1 MIRVGGPWMDADE
14 VREVLDVLESGWIA
28 RGEKV
33 SAFERGLAAV
43 VGMPHARAL
52 ASGTA
57 ALEAVLRAL
66 DAGGREVVTTAA
78 SCVATVNAILHAG
91 ARPIFVDVEP
101 DTSNMRADEL
111 ARTLSPRTAAVVVVH
126 LYGHPAHLGP
136 MLEATR
142 ARGIPLVE
150 DAAQALGARWNG
162 RPVGSI
168 GTAGVFSFYA
178 NKVLTTAEGGAVVT
192 RRAALVRRIEAIRD
206 HGQAPG
212 RRFYHTEFGHN
223 FKLSNLH
230 AALGVAQLRK
240 LGAALE
246 RRRANAAMLTAFL
259 ADVPGLTLPIER
271 PGMTHA
277 YFAYTL
283 VTPSRRVRDALARHL
298 ATRGIES
305 RPMFGPMSD
314 QPFYHRL
321 FGRPQRDFPEAK
333 RLGMRGLY
341 VGCWPGLEKADI
353 ERIAEAVREGMCLLD
368 RRKPR

>member
-1 MIRVGGPWMDADE
+1 MIRVGGPWIDADE
-14 VREVLDVLESGWIA
+14 IREVLEALESGWIA

-33 SAFERGLAAV
+33 SDFERGLAV
-43 VGMPHARAL
+43 LVGVRHARAL

-66 DAGGREVVTTAA
+66 DVTGREVVTTAA

-91 ARPIFVDVEP
+91 GQPVFVDVEP
-101 DTSNMRADEL
+101 DTSNMRADEV
-111 ARTLSPRTAAVVVVH
+111 ARALGSRTGAVVAVH
-126 LYGHPAHLGP
+126 LYGHPADLGP
-136 MLEATR
+136 MREATR

-150 DAAQALGARWNG
+150 DCAQALGACWQG
-162 RPVGSI
+162 RPVGSV

-192 RRAALVRRIEAIRD
+192 GSTALTRRLEAIRD

-212 RRFYHTEFGHN
+212 HRFYHTEFGHN

-246 RRRANAAMLTAFL
+246 CRRAHARMLAALL
-259 ADVPGLTLPIER
+259 GNIPGLVLPVEH
-271 PGMTHA
+271 PGITHA
-277 YFAYTL
+277 HFAFTL
-283 VTPSRRVRDALARHL
+283 VTPSRRVRDGLAHHL
-298 ATRGIES
+298 ANRGIES

-314 QPFYHRL
+314 QPFYRRL
-321 FGRPQRDFPEAK
+321 FGRPPRDFPEAR
-333 RLGMRGLY
+333 RLGARGLY

-353 ERIAEAVREGMCLLD
+353 ERIAEAVHEAMRLLD
-368 RRKPR
+368 RRAR

>member
-14 VREVLDVLESGWIA
+14 VREVLDALESGWIA

-33 SAFERGLAAV
+33 STFERDLAAA
-43 VGMPHARAL
+43 VGVPHARAL

-66 DAGGREVVTTAA
+66 DVSGREVVTTAA

-101 DTSNMRADEL
+101 DTSNMRADEMV
-111 ARTLSPRTAAVVVVH
+111 RVLSPRTAAVVVVH
-126 LYGHPAHLGP
+126 LYGRPADLGP

-150 DAAQALGARWNG
+150 DAAQALGACWNG
-162 RPVGSI
+162 RSVGSV

-178 NKVLTTAEGGAVVT
+178 NKMITTAEGGAVVT
-192 RRAALVRRIEAIRD
+192 SRAVLARRIEAIRD

-240 LGAALE
+240 LGAAME
-246 RRRANAAMLTAFL
+246 RRRANAAMLTALL
-259 ADVPGLTLPIER
+259 ADVQGLTLPVQRE
-271 PGMTHA
+271 GMRDAH
-277 YFAYTL
+277 FAYTL
-283 VTPSRRVRDALARHL
+283 VTSSRRVRDALAAHL
-298 ATRGIES
+298 AARGIES

-314 QPFYHRL
+314 QPFYRRL
-321 FGRPQRDFPEAK
+321 FGRPRRDFPEAR
-333 RLGMRGLY
+333 RLGARGLY

-353 ERIAEAVREGMCLLD
+353 ERIAEAVREGMRLLG
-368 RRKPR
+368 RRRPR

>member
-1 MIRVGGPWMDADE
+1 MIRVGGPWMDGDE
-14 VREVLDVLESGWIA
+14 VREVLDALESGWIA

-43 VGMPHARAL
+43 VGVPHARAL

-66 DAGGREVVTTAA
+66 DVGGREVVTTAA

-91 ARPIFVDVEP
+91 ARPVFVDVEP
-101 DTSNMRADEL
+101 DTSNMRADEV
-111 ARTLSPRTAAVVVVH
+111 ARALSTRTAAVVAVH
-126 LYGHPAHLGP
+126 LYGHPADLGP

-150 DAAQALGARWNG
+150 DAAQALGACWNG
-162 RPVGSI
+162 RPVGSLGI
-168 GTAGVFSFYA
+168 AGVFSFYA

-192 RRAALVRRIEAIRD
+192 GRAALARRIEAIRD
-206 HGQAPG
+206 HGQALG
-212 RRFYHTEFGHN
+212 RRFHHTEFGHN

-240 LGAALE
+240 LRAALE
-246 RRRANAAMLTAFL
+246 RRRANAAMLTALL
-259 ADVPGLTLPIER
+259 AHVPGLTLPVQR
-271 PGMTHA
+271 PGITPAH
-277 YFAYTL
+277 FAYTL

-298 ATRGIES
+298 AGRGIES

-314 QPFYHRL
+314 QPFYRRL
-321 FGRPQRDFPEAK
+321 FGRPRRDFPVAR
-333 RLGMRGLY
+333 RLGARGLY
-341 VGCWPGLEKADI
+341 VGCWPGLEKTDI
-353 ERIAEAVREGMCLLD
+353 ERIAEAAREGMRLLD
-368 RRKPR
+368 RRGP